1 MVATRGRAQPA
12 KRRLGAVAVGH
23 PLHRRE
29 EEEEAEAERLLPL
42 LLLCH
47 LPLSRRR
54 LLLALRRRLVLLPRR
69 LLPLSVLVA
78 GLVVGGSFVGSQS
91 LVAWKRVPRGTL
103 LCFVSGRAES
113 WAHNLSEHP

>member
-1 MVATRGRAQPA
+1 MA
-12 KRRLGAVAVGH
+12 LGSSGLV
-23 PLHRRE
+23 RF
-29 EEEEAEAERLLPL
+29 PL
-42 LLLCH
+42 LFKANLLVC
-47 LPLSRRR
+47 LDT
-54 LLLALRRRLVLLPRR
+54 ALRRRLVLLPRR